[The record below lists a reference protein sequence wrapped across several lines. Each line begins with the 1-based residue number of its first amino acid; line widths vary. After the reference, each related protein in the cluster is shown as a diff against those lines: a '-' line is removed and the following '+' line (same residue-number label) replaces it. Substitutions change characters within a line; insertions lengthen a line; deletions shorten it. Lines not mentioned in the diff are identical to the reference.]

1 MILPLSLQ
9 KRLKFKQYINME
21 TVKVNVLYIV
31 DAVILFIMGS
41 LCDSWFKE
49 ILFFDSGFMYKIR

>member
-1 MILPLSLQ
+1 
-9 KRLKFKQYINME
+9 ME
-21 TVKVNVLYIV
+21 TMKVNVLYIV
-31 DAVILFIMGS
+31 DAVVLLFIMGS